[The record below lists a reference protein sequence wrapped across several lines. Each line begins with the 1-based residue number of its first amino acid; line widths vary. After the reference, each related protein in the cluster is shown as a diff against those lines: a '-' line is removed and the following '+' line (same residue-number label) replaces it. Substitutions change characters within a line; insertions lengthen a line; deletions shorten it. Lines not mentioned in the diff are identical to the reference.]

1 MARGG
6 WPVVGREAEL
16 AAVASFLRAPLTSSA
31 ALVIEG
37 EAGIGKSTIVRVA
50 LERAAGAGLLV
61 LAARLSASESALPY
75 VALGDLLAVVDD
87 DALSAL
93 ARPQRDA
100 IAVALG
106 KADGSVDSAALSR
119 GLLEL
124 LRACSAGGD
133 LLLAFDDVQWI
144 DRPTASAVTFALRR
158 LGASRLRVLLAVR
171 TGEEVPGELL
181 GVAEWESVRRL
192 VIGPMSAT
200 ELGALLGEHLGGRL
214 PRPRLEAIHRASG
227 GNPMFALE
235 LARPGRGEWPAGTTL
250 TGEVSAR
257 LRTLDAG
264 ARTALSFA
272 AVALRP
278 STDLILAA
286 GVNRDD
292 LRAALESGVLRVE
305 GEHLTFAHP
314 LLGAAA
320 DGLLLPDE
328 RRRIHARLAAA
339 SEDAVERGHHLSW
352 SAGGRDESAALAL
365 DRAAEA
371 ASGLGDHAAAAA
383 FLLRAAELSLDAEG
397 EHARIRE
404 VEAAAE
410 LLLAGDL
417 KAAAGLAR
425 RLVERLPTGV
435 ARARARA
442 TLTNCLVGEEMSYE
456 ENLAELQLALVDA
469 AADDATS
476 AALHVELAE
485 TTAGMFRLE
494 QSLQHSRAAIA
505 LAEQAGQT
513 AIQATA
519 LGLIGLVESLLGRGV
534 TEAAR
539 RAYAIW
545 DGTTLSV
552 ASYSP
557 RMSLAEVCL
566 YASDFAEAERL
577 YLEELAMAE
586 ERGLEVI
593 EVIARAHLAE
603 TQLRAGDWAAALA
616 NARLAHEH
624 ARQAADDQIVVGTA
638 YALGMI
644 EALLGDLVAARARA
658 SSTLAAAEA
667 TGDFWHTMFS
677 RSVLGLAALTERD
690 HEVTVDVL
698 TPAWSAITESELGD
712 LSVFPVGHVL
722 GEALVAIDRLDEAV
736 AVVEALRVCPAR
748 ERPWCRAMAGRVDAL
763 VASARGDHAA
773 AREHVAAALA
783 AHAELPE
790 PFEHART
797 VYILGRVERR
807 ARSWGTAR
815 AALVDALG
823 RFDQLGAALWA
834 EHVAADIAALPGRRP
849 VSDRGLTAREREI
862 AELVASGLSNK
873 EVAARLF
880 VSVRTVEANL
890 SKLYAKLGVRTRT
903 ELANVIR

>member
-1 MARGG
+1 M
-6 WPVVGREAEL
+6 VGREAEF
-16 AAVASFLRAPLTSSA
+16 AAVTSFLRAPLESSA

-37 EAGIGKSTIVRVA
+37 EAGIGKSTIVRGA
-50 LERAAGAGLLV
+50 LERASAAGLIV

-75 VALGDLLAVVDD
+75 AALGDLLAAVDD

-100 IAVALG
+100 IAVALD
-106 KADGSVDSAALSR
+106 KANGTVHSHALSR

-124 LRACSAGGD
+124 IRASSAAGN
-133 LLLAFDDVQWI
+133 LLLAFDDVQWL
-144 DRPTASAVTFALRR
+144 DRPTASAVAFALRR
-158 LGASRLRVLLAVR
+158 LADSRLRVLLALR

-181 GVAEWESVRRL
+181 GVGDWGSFRRL

-200 ELGALLGEHLGGRL
+200 ELGAVLGEHLGGRL

-250 TGEVSAR
+250 SGEVSTR
-257 LRTLDAG
+257 LRTLDVG
-264 ARTALSFA
+264 ARTAVSVA
-272 AVALRP
+272 ALAVRP
-278 STDLILAA
+278 STDLLLGA
-286 GVNRDD
+286 GVDRDD

-305 GEHLTFAHP
+305 GEHLTFTHP

-320 DGLLLPDE
+320 EWLLLPDE
-328 RRRIHARLAAA
+328 RRRVHARLAAA
-339 SEDAVERGHHLSW
+339 SKDALERGHHLSC
-352 SAGGRDESAALAL
+352 SAGGRDESVAQAL
-365 DRAAEA
+365 DLAAEA
-371 ASGLGDHAAAAA
+371 ASGLGDHAGAAA
-383 FLLRAAELSLDAEG
+383 FLVRAAELSLDPEG
-397 EHARIRE
+397 ERTRMRE

-410 LLLAGDL
+410 FLLAGDL

-425 RLVERLPTGV
+425 RLVERLPPGV

-442 TLTNCLVGEEMSYE
+442 TLTNCLVGGEMSYE
-456 ENLAELQLALVDA
+456 ENVAELQLALIDA
-469 AADDATS
+469 AGDDATA

-485 TTAGMFRLE
+485 ATAGMFRLE
-494 QSLQHSRAAIA
+494 QSLQHSRAAVG
-505 LAEQAGQT
+505 LADQAGQT
-513 AIQATA
+513 TIQATA
-519 LGLIGLVESLLGRGV
+519 LGLIGLVESLLGCGV
-534 TEAAR
+534 TDAAR
-539 RAYAIW
+539 RAYAMW
-545 DGTTLSV
+545 DETTFSG

-557 RMSLAEVCL
+557 RMSLAEACL
-566 YASDFAEAERL
+566 YAADFTEAERL

-624 ARQAADDQIVVGTA
+624 AHQAADDQIVIGTA
-638 YALGMI
+638 YALGMS
-644 EALLGDLVAARARA
+644 ETVLGDLVPARVRA
-658 SSTLAAAEA
+658 SSALAAAEGS
-667 TGDFWHTMFS
+667 GDFWHTAFN
-677 RSVLGLAALTERD
+677 RSVLGLAALTEGD
-690 HEVTVDVL
+690 HETTVEVL
-698 TPAWSAITESELGD
+698 RPAWSAITESELGD
-712 LSVFPVGHVL
+712 LSVFPIAHVL

-736 AVVEALRVCPAR
+736 AVAAALRTCPAR
-748 ERPWCRAMAGRVDAL
+748 ERPWCRAMAARLDAL
-763 VASARGDHAA
+763 VASARGNHAA
-773 AREHVAAALA
+773 AREQVAAALA

-797 VYILGRVERR
+797 LHILGRVERR
-807 ARSWGTAR
+807 ARRWGSAR
-815 AALVDALG
+815 AALVDALE

-834 EHVAADIAALPGRRP
+834 ERVAADLASLPGRRP
-849 VSDRGLTAREREI
+849 MREGGLTAREREI

-880 VSVRTVEANL
+880 VSLRTVEANL
-890 SKLYAKLGVRTRT
+890 SKVYAKLNVRTRT